1 MGTSVTTDVAA
12 LRTSHAL
19 WRTDQSVTVAL
30 RRLSSGVRISAAADD
45 AAGLTVAEGLR
56 ARSRGMAQAVRNG
69 QDGIGL
75 VRTADGA
82 LDGMHALLQRM
93 RDLAVQAG
101 NAGVMDA
108 RAVSAV
114 RGEFEQLKAEI
125 DRVTDTTSV
134 NGIPLLDGT
143 YDRDFQVG
151 ADVAD
156 TITVAIRLTGRGVDV
171 AGLGLARVDLTAGLG
186 VPHTRQPA
194 VAADPAT
201 PAPGRLTLAGDFV
214 SAGAYAAAYG
224 GLTGTVDVGGRT
236 FDLSSVDHTGAVTA
250 QDHLDRLNAAAAVAL
265 GTGPTPFAATAT
277 GLVLTGETPGPA
289 STAADASALTPRHTG
304 GSSVASTVE
313 PAVPALRNTPAPGR
327 LVLAGDHVSAGAYV
341 TSYDALVGSV
351 HAGGRSLDLAS
362 VDYTGAVTAQERL
375 DRLNAAAVA
384 ALGTGHTPFVA
395 TATGLVFTGETPGP
409 TSTPADA
416 AAVSPSYTGVAGTAG
431 TLMALDRAI
440 ARVSSLRADLGA
452 VENRFAHRVAG
463 LGVAIGNAMA
473 AESRIRDTDVAAE
486 VTALTRGQ
494 VLARAGTAV
503 LAQANQSASRVLELL
518 R

>member
-1 MGTSVTTDVAA
+1 MATSVTTNVAA
-12 LRTSHAL
+12 LRTSRAL
-19 WRTDQSVTVAL
+19 WRTDESVTVAL
-30 RRLSSGVRISAAADD
+30 RRLSSGVRISTAADD
-45 AAGLTVAEGLR
+45 AAGLTVSEGLR
-56 ARSRGMAQAVRNG
+56 ARSRGMIQAVRNS

-114 RGEFEQLKAEI
+114 RGEFEQLTTEI
-125 DRVTDTTSV
+125 DRIADTTTF

-156 TITVAIRLTGRGVDV
+156 TITVAIRLAGRGVDV
-171 AGLGLARVDLTAGLG
+171 AGLGLTRVDLTAGLG

-201 PAPGRLTLAGDFV
+201 PAPGRLTLAGDYV
-214 SAGAYAAAYG
+214 SGGAGYRA
-224 GLTGTVDVGGRT
+224 LTGNVEAGGGSLDLAAVDY
-236 FDLSSVDHTGAVTA
+236 TGAVTV
-250 QDHLDRLNAAAAVAL
+250 QDHLDRLNAAAAAAL
-265 GTGPTPFAATAT
+265 GTGSTPFVATAT
-277 GLVLTGETPGPA
+277 GLVLTGETPGPT
-289 STAADASALTPRHTG
+289 SNAADASALTPRYTG
-304 GSSVASTVE
+304 GSGVVSTVE
-313 PAVPALRNTPAPGR
+313 PAVPAVRNTPAPGR
-327 LVLAGDHVSAGAYV
+327 LVLAGDHVSDDAYV
-341 TSYDALVGSV
+341 TSYDALVGRV
-351 HAGGRSLDLAS
+351 HAGARSLDLSS
-362 VDYTGAVTAQERL
+362 VDYTGALTAQERL

-452 VENRFAHRVAG
+452 VENRFGHRVAG
-463 LGVAIGNAMA
+463 LGVAIGNAIA

-486 VTALTRGQ
+486 MTALTRGQ

-503 LAQANQSASRVLELL
+503 LAQANQSANRVLELL